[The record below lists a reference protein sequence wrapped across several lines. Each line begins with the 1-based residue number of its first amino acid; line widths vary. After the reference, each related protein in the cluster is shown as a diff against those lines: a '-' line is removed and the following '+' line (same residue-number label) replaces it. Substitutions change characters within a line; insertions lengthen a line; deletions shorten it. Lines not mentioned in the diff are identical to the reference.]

1 MRVTGSSPVP
11 PTILKMLNKK
21 VLQKLYYDSRLSVS
35 DIAKTISVTPTMVG
49 YWIKK
54 YDLNRRSISESAY
67 AKQNP
72 GGDPFKIKNKLGGN
86 DQELL
91 IAGLMLYWAE
101 GSRRNKHVIQLANLD
116 ERMLRL
122 FARFLR
128 VICGVNENKLCLT
141 VQLYRDFDKEKTR
154 DYWSKNLEIPKHFIA
169 VNIHSD
175 KRSKPNQQWSKY
187 GIARIEVRNI
197 KLKQWIDKAL
207 ERYLD
212 KWI

>member
-1 MRVTGSSPVP
+1 MPDVAQT
-11 PTILKMLNKK
+11 L
-21 VLQKLYYDSRLSVS
+21 
-35 DIAKTISVTPTMVG
+35 SVTPAAVR
-49 YWIKK
+49 YWMEKHR
-54 YDLNRRSISESAY
+54 LRRRPNHESAY
-67 AKQNP
+67 VKQNP
-72 GGDPFKIKNKLGGN
+72 DGGPFEIKNKLSES
-86 DQELL
+86 DRELL
-91 IAGLMLYWAE
+91 ISCLMLYWAE

-122 FARFLR
+122 FVRFLR
-128 VICGVNENKLCLT
+128 VICGVRENKLCLT
-141 VQLYRDFDKEKTR
+141 VQLYRDFDKEKTKN
-154 DYWSKNLEIPKHFIA
+154 YWSKNLRISKRFIA
-169 VNIHSD
+169 VNIHFD